1 MSDYEN
7 NQELKKQAVILA
19 KVFEKALTDL
29 VSNFKDTKTMKNIAH
44 TSFVSIIYL
53 NMAKSHFK
61 QDSKQ
66 LKKLFK

>member
-7 NQELKKQAVILA
+7 NQDLKKQAKILD
-19 KVFEKALTDL
+19 KVFEKALMDL
-29 VSNFKDTKTMKNIAH
+29 GSNFKDTKTMKNIAY

-53 NMAKSHFK
+53 SMGKNHFK

-66 LKKLFK
+66 SKKTFK